1 MKHGKSI
8 YKTLKAIRVD
18 ITRHLKLRKSDFFV
32 GVSLGLMFFYA
43 TSCDLN
49 NAPSVTNYLEQ
60 GYMPYSTFDEWSMKG
75 DIKLAHVTDSC
86 DDRIVLV
93 KDEDSLVHVVRVNDL
108 THVLTYFKKD
118 WGWYNRVSLKGD
130 TSVYDRYILKD
141 TVIELQI
148 ETLGDGRV
156 YKNMYVKTRDKC
168 TIAWLYD
175 TCTWSG
181 DELPQWQA
189 MNKWR
194 STVFELRK
202 GKRLSYYLPS
212 TSWDNPKDYYV
223 YPATDTTV
231 FSRSPG
237 LETGTIKHGRVHHKV
252 DKFDLVMLDKNY
264 NEIIRYK
271 DEDGTFWDVEIE
283 PRCIDGELALA
294 HFVFQHSGS
303 RVREMIRY
311 DHIDMRFCISATGKV
326 MRWELI
332 FPSSNKKELEKQI
345 CPEIP
350 FNFEPATILEQ
361 PVPCW
366 YEIHIDAN
374 SVVGYHRSHIG
385 DHSACYQIGIDSVY
399 AFIGSDGVKMPEF
412 PGGEEALMKYIQSHI
427 YYPPMAAKNN
437 IQGKVLVEFVVKKD
451 GSVGRVKVVRS
462 VDKDLDKEAIR
473 VCKLLPKFTPGRK
486 KGIDVD
492 VWYKPLPIT
501 FKLPQNNN
509 KGLNNNLNKEY
520 HSIWSILQDKKYR

>member
-168 TIAWLYD
+168 TVAWLYD

-231 FSRSPG
+231 FSRFPG

-264 NEIIRYK
+264 TEIIRYT

-303 RVREMIRY
+303 KVREMIRY

-399 AFIGSDGVKMPEF
+399 TFFRSDDVKMPEF

-451 GSVGRVKVVRS
+451 GSVGSVKVVRS
-462 VDKDLDKEAIR
+462 VDKELDKEAIR

>member
-1 MKHGKSI
+1 MRHGKTI
-8 YKTLKAIRVD
+8 CKTLKT
-18 ITRHLKLRKSDFFV
+18 ITSHLKLRKSDFFV

-168 TIAWLYD
+168 TVAWLYD

-252 DKFDLVMLDKNY
+252 DKFDLAMLDKNY

-303 RVREMIRY
+303 KVREMIRY

-520 HSIWSILQDKKYR
+520 HNIWSILQDKKYR

>member
-168 TIAWLYD
+168 TVAWLYD

-223 YPATDTTV
+223 YPAADTTV

-237 LETGTIKHGRVHHKV
+237 LETGTIKHGRWHHKV
-252 DKFDLVMLDKNY
+252 DTLDLVMFDENLNPIK
-264 NEIIRYK
+264 RYK
-271 DEDGTFWDVEIE
+271 DEDGTFWDVEVA

-294 HFVFQHSGS
+294 HYIFKHSGS
-303 RVREMIRY
+303 KVREIIRY

-332 FPSSNKKELEKQI
+332 FPRSNKKELENQI

-350 FNFEPATILEQ
+350 FNFEPATIFEQ

-366 YEIHIDAN
+366 YEIHIDAR
-374 SVVGYHRSHIG
+374 VIDYHRSDPVIN
-385 DHSACYQIGIDSVY
+385 SSSIDRYVDY
-399 AFIGSDGVKMPEF
+399 DVKRPEF

-427 YYPPMAAKNN
+427 HYPPMAARNN
-437 IQGKVLVEFVVKKD
+437 IQGKVVVQFVVYKN
-451 GSVGRVKVVRS
+451 GYVGMVKVVRS
-462 VDKDLDKEAIR
+462 VDKDLDKEAVRI
-473 VCKLLPKFTPGRK
+473 CKTLPKFTPGRK
-486 KGIDVD
+486 DGIAVD
-492 VWYKPLPIT
+492 MWYTVPVH
-501 FKLPQNNN
+501 FKLP
-509 KGLNNNLNKEY
+509 K
-520 HSIWSILQDKKYR
+520 

>member
-18 ITRHLKLRKSDFFV
+18 ITRHLKLRKSDFFA

-168 TIAWLYD
+168 TVAWLYD

-303 RVREMIRY
+303 KVREMIRY

-332 FPSSNKKELEKQI
+332 FPRSNKKELENQI

-350 FNFEPATILEQ
+350 FNFEPATIFEQ

-366 YEIHIDAN
+366 YEIHIDAR
-374 SVVGYHRSHIG
+374 VIDYHRSDPVIN
-385 DHSACYQIGIDSVY
+385 SSSIDRYVDY
-399 AFIGSDGVKMPEF
+399 DVKRPEF

-427 YYPPMAAKNN
+427 HYPPMAARNN
-437 IQGKVLVEFVVKKD
+437 IQGKVVVQLVVYKN
-451 GSVGRVKVVRS
+451 GYVGIVKVVRS
-462 VDKDLDKEAIR
+462 VDKDLDKEAVRI
-473 VCKLLPKFTPGRK
+473 CKTLPKFTPGRK
-486 KGIDVD
+486 DGIAVD
-492 VWYKPLPIT
+492 MWYTVPVH
-501 FKLPQNNN
+501 FKLP
-509 KGLNNNLNKEY
+509 K
-520 HSIWSILQDKKYR
+520 